1 MDWIQFLNKGY
12 IKMMLHQLQ
21 LITSTILLLLLLLL
35 LLSFSLFG
43 FRPKP

>member
-21 LITSTILLLLLLLL
+21 LTMSTILLLLL

>member
-12 IKMMLHQLQ
+12 IKMMVHQLQ
-21 LITSTILLLLLLLL
+21 LTMSTILLLLLLL

>member
-12 IKMMLHQLQ
+12 IKMMLNQLQ
-21 LITSTILLLLLLLL
+21 LTSSTILLLLLL

>member
-12 IKMMLHQLQ
+12 IKMMLHRLQ
-21 LITSTILLLLLLLL
+21 LTTSTLLLLLLL